1 MEETARFTGVKRACE
16 AVGKSRATFYRK
28 RTPRPLTGKVR
39 TAAAPH
45 ALTVEEKVQ
54 LLAHLHSERFLDRSV
69 RQVYAALLDDGC
81 YLGSIST
88 MYRLLRANHQVAE
101 RRKQSRHKNH
111 VKPVL
116 AATAPNQVWTWDITK
131 LRGSAKGSGYRL
143 YVVLDIFSR
152 CVVGWM
158 VAERECQHLAAQ
170 LIETAC
176 QRHGISRETLTL
188 HADRGGA
195 MVSKTVSELL
205 CDLGVSQSHSRP
217 HVSNDN
223 PFSEAQFKT
232 VKYAPEFPGHFES
245 IEEARAFCERFLT
258 FYNTQHYHTGIALLT
273 PEMVHMGKATAVQHA
288 RQETLNQAY
297 ANKPARFSKGAPKV
311 LPLHEKVCINRVEP
325 QPKEG

>member
-1 MEETARFTGVKRACE
+1 M
-16 AVGKSRATFYRK
+16 GKSRATFYRK
-28 RTPRPLTGKVR
+28 RTLCPLAVRVR
-39 TAAAPH
+39 TSSAPH
-45 ALTVEEKVQ
+45 ALTAEEKDAVLTQ
-54 LLAHLHSERFLDRSV
+54 LHSERFVDRSV
-69 RQVYAALLDDGC
+69 RQVYAALLDEGC

-88 MYRLLRANHQVAE
+88 MYRLLRENNQVAE
-101 RRKQSRHKNH
+101 RRKQSQHRNH

-116 AATAPNQVWTWDITK
+116 VATAPNQVWTWDITK
-131 LRGSAKGSGYRL
+131 LRGSAKRGAQSLSAGKGSGYRL

-245 IEEARAFCERFLT
+245 IEEAREFCERFLT

-273 PEMVHMGKATAVQHA
+273 PEIVHLGRAAAVQHA

-297 ANKPARFSKGAPKV
+297 ARKPARFSQGAPKV

-325 QPKEG
+325 QMMEG

>member
-1 MEETARFTGVKRACE
+1 MEATASVTGIQRACE

-28 RTPRPLTGKVR
+28 RQPGQLVLGLRTSSRSQSLTP
-39 TAAAPH
+39 A
-45 ALTVEEKVQ
+45 EKAE
-54 LLAHLHSERFLDRSV
+54 LLSHLHSERFVDRSV
-69 RQVYAALLDDGC
+69 RQVYAALLDEGC
-81 YLGSIST
+81 YLGSIAT
-88 MYRLLRANHQVAE
+88 MYRLLRENNQVAE
-101 RRKQSRHKNH
+101 RRKQSRHHNH

-116 AATAPNQVWTWDITK
+116 VATAPNQVWTWDITK
-131 LRGSAKGSGYRL
+131 LRGTEKGRGYRL

-188 HADRGGA
+188 HADRGGP

-232 VKYAPEFPGHFES
+232 LKYAPKFPGHFQS
-245 IEEARAFCERFLT
+245 IEEARDFCARFFD

-273 PEMVHMGKATAVQHA
+273 PAMVHLGKAAAVQSA
-288 RQETLNQAY
+288 RQETLDAAY
-297 ANKPARFSKGAPKV
+297 ARKPGRFSKGSPKV
-311 LPLHEKVCINRVEP
+311 LPLHEEVCINRVEP
-325 QPKEG
+325 KST